1 MTSTGYVRFNIGLKD
16 FTRSRLSSSV
26 RRFYKTTFLL
36 GLLTFLPLGFMAQSA
51 HARDLQG
58 RLGLGFNDEFA
69 NQGLANGVPA
79 ISLKYGISR
88 DIATEAVLGV
98 NTGNPSNSVAALKFF
113 RNLFYETNLN
123 FYFTAGAGIVTANN
137 KTGAEILSGFG
148 AEAFIP
154 GIESLGFSM
163 EVGATLDNLA
173 GNFVLKTLG
182 VSFLNAGI
190 HFYF

>member
-1 MTSTGYVRFNIGLKD
+1 M
-16 FTRSRLSSSV
+16 
-26 RRFYKTTFLL
+26 RRFYKTTL
-36 GLLTFLPLGFMAQSA
+36 LLTSLAFASLSLEGQTA
-51 HARDLQG
+51 HARDLEG
-58 RLGLGFNDEFA
+58 RLGLGYNDEWA
-69 NQGLANGVPA
+69 NQSTTNGVPA
-79 ISLKYGISR
+79 VSLKYNMSR
-88 DIATEAVLGV
+88 DIGFEAVLGV
-98 NTGNPSNSVAALKFF
+98 NTGNPSNSVAGLKFL

-123 FYFTAGAGIVTANN
+123 FYFTAGGGIVTANN

-163 EVGATLDNLA
+163 EAGATLDNLS

>member
-1 MTSTGYVRFNIGLKD
+1 
-16 FTRSRLSSSV
+16 V

-36 GLLTFLPLGFMAQSA
+36 ISLAFVSLAVGGQSA

-58 RLGLGFNDEFA
+58 RLGLGYNDEWA
-69 NQGLANGVPA
+69 NQHMTNGVPG
-79 ISLKYGISR
+79 ISLKYGVSR
-88 DIATEAVLGV
+88 DIAFEAVLGV
-98 NTGNPSNSVAALKFF
+98 NTGNPSNSVAGLKFF

-123 FYFTAGAGIVTANN
+123 FYFTAGAGIVTADQ
-137 KTGAEILSGFG
+137 KTGPELLSGFG

-163 EVGATLDNLA
+163 EAGATLDNLS

>member
-1 MTSTGYVRFNIGLKD
+1 MTSTAYFSFGTSSKGLMKSSQVCSARRFFRTTLL
-16 FTRSRLSSSV
+16 LSSLA
-26 RRFYKTTFLL
+26 FAFL
-36 GLLTFLPLGFMAQSA
+36 GIQGRQAQ
-51 HARDLQG
+51 ARDLQG
-58 RLGLGFNDEFA
+58 RLGLGYNAEFA
-69 NQGLANGVPA
+69 NTSQTNGL
-79 ISLKYGISR
+79 SR
-88 DIATEAVLGV
+88 DIGLEGVVGIDTATP
-98 NTGNPSNSVAALKFF
+98 NNSVAALKFF

-123 FYFTAGAGIVTANN
+123 FYFTAGGGFVTANN

-163 EVGATLDNLA
+163 EVGATLDNLS